1 MTKIRSKACPT
12 LVGASQGSGPPNA
25 QLASLCEERR
35 DLKDAAGP
43 RPGSLAERSARVAA
57 AVAGVRKIRL
67 AEPRQLA
74 IHAEFDEIRLTGIE
88 MRGMP
93 MLGMTLFEVTGAG
106 KTTSAEEYAK
116 RVNAAAE
123 DGSIPVLLIRLDN
136 SGTARSLYVEI
147 LSKLGDGFSLN
158 GTEHSLRRRALEGLS
173 DAGTQLL
180 IIDESHHGGKQSG
193 FGGAI
198 TSSVKLLLDGGVVPV
213 ALLGTEAAVPI
224 FSKDLELSGRLT
236 APCRLGRLE
245 WSDPYDQ
252 EIWRGLLTNL
262 DRRLVSDGILTQPC
276 GLDSDGLDFAL
287 IEATNGTIGQL
298 MGTIRTAVRD
308 AKRDGRDVLTMD
320 DLISAVDT
328 WNVGH
333 QFVNQNPL
341 RNL

>member
-1 MTKIRSKACPT
+1 
-12 LVGASQGSGPPNA
+12 
-25 QLASLCEERR
+25 
-35 DLKDAAGP
+35 
-43 RPGSLAERSARVAA
+43 
-57 AVAGVRKIRL
+57 
-67 AEPRQLA
+67 
-74 IHAEFDEIRLTGIE
+74 
-88 MRGMP
+88 

-116 RVNAAAE
+116 RINAGAE
-123 DGSIPVLLIRLDN
+123 EGCVPVLLIRLDN

-158 GTEHSLRRRALEGLS
+158 GTEHSLRRRALEALS

-276 GLDSDGLDFAL
+276 GLDSDGLNFAL

-308 AKRDGRDVLTMD
+308 LKRDGRDVLTMD
-320 DLISAVDT
+320 DLINAVDT

-333 QFVNQNPL
+333 RFVDQNPL